1 MYFFN
6 RRPRGFHYT
15 MRFSNERRDLLDDL
29 RRGVSPEVLA
39 QRSLQNDDSHN
50 GTARRRRST
59 RGLFLAAGVMIV
71 VVLLLLLAA
80 ILLLMYQAA
89 KLNKVLP
96 TVCFYDKNAYI
107 CN

>member
-15 MRFSNERRDLLDDL
+15 MRFCNERRDLLDEL

-39 QRSLQNDDSHN
+39 QRSLQEEA
-50 GTARRRRST
+50 GQTGCTRRRRST

-80 ILLLMYQAA
+80 ILLLM
-89 KLNKVLP
+89 
-96 TVCFYDKNAYI
+96 
-107 CN
+107 

>member
-39 QRSLQNDDSHN
+39 QRSLQNDDSQN
-50 GTARRRRST
+50 ATARRRRST
-59 RGLFLAAGVMIV
+59 RGLFLAARVMIV

-80 ILLLMYQAA
+80 ILLL
-89 KLNKVLP
+89 V
-96 TVCFYDKNAYI
+96 
-107 CN
+107 